1 MYIYIHLKLVFSTG
15 KLKSLGFF
23 ETKTPRGTHS
33 AEILSFQREISEKS
47 HLSWAMKKKGPWLL
61 RWGYFLGDAILP
73 SYMGTINNYYK
84 DPY

>member
-61 RWGYFLGDAILP
+61 RVFFGGCHPTQLYGD
-73 SYMGTINNYYK
+73 YK
-84 DPY
+84 QLL